1 MDTLRRVLKNYRPDR
16 EKIWVSALERRKLAQ
31 REKNLGLNLPNLM
44 HYSASPKDATDSLEE
59 KLRQIRT
66 ISQDVREK
74 IQLSS
79 IRISTMVQ
87 QIQTQNKQ
95 LEEEIVQLNDK
106 LERFQSI
113 FSPAECK

>member
-1 MDTLRRVLKNYRPDR
+1 
-16 EKIWVSALERRKLAQ
+16 
-31 REKNLGLNLPNLM
+31 M
-44 HYSASPKDATDSLEE
+44 HYSASPKDATDSLED

-87 QIQTQNKQ
+87 QTQTQNKQ
-95 LEEEIVQLNDK
+95 LEEEIAQLNDK

-113 FSPAECK
+113 FSPAKCE